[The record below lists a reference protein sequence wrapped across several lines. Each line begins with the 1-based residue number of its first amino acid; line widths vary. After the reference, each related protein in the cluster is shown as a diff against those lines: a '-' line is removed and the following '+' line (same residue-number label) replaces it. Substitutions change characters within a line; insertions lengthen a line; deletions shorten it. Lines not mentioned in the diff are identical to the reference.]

1 MASFIVQPHV
11 AEFVDVVMHERSLE
25 FRMQEIPIR
34 PGSSLAGQSLRSA
47 ELRERSQVL
56 VLALRRTDGTFVN
69 NPDPDLV
76 LEPGQV
82 LIAVGEGSDL
92 RRLNEPER

>member
-1 MASFIVQPHV
+1 M
-11 AEFVDVVMHERSLE
+11 
-25 FRMQEIPIR
+25 
-34 PGSSLAGQSLRSA
+34 
-47 ELRERSQVL
+47 L

-82 LIAVGEGSDL
+82 LIAVSDGSDL